1 MKVMKEREECYSDPN
16 KTMILGAFTGKITD
30 TAIKAIS
37 INARS
42 NIKSKTNN
50 FQLQQ
55 TEVSL
60 RES

>member
-1 MKVMKEREECYSDPN
+1 
-16 KTMILGAFTGKITD
+16 MILGAFTGKITD